1 MRGMVLQGMVRC
13 GRPRHG
19 EARILTMTNLEVRWL
34 MFDFCFLASF
44 MKGAGDQ
51 EVPAHQRKEGVPRLM
66 QTDRRRVGN
75 ADD

>member
-1 MRGMVLQGMVRC
+1 
-13 GRPRHG
+13 
-19 EARILTMTNLEVRWL
+19 

-66 QTDRRRVGN
+66 QMDRRRMVRLGLQ
-75 ADD
+75 